1 MSHAEPTTSELLA
14 EAYVKLAKA
23 RDAGDRS
30 ITAVQVREAF
40 WRYRDYC
47 DALEQDETG
56 VLN

>member
-1 MSHAEPTTSELLA
+1 MTESQTTSELLA
-14 EAYVKLAKA
+14 RAYVKLAKA

-30 ITAVQVREAF
+30 ISAEQVREAF

-47 DALEQDETG
+47 EALSQDGTG

>member
-1 MSHAEPTTSELLA
+1 MTEPTTSELLA
-14 EAYVKLAKA
+14 DAYVKLAKA

-30 ITAVQVREAF
+30 VTAAQVREAF

-56 VLN
+56 VLS

>member
-1 MSHAEPTTSELLA
+1 MTHPSTSELLA

-23 RDAGDRS
+23 RDSGDRS
-30 ITAVQVREAF
+30 VTAAHVREAY

-56 VLN
+56 VLS